1 MVTGDLAALYLF
13 CWAVLLLGR
22 FSGIGNLGFI
32 LYKMVL
38 RVQISGVVMSLWQ
51 LRIALL
57 WRQVERVEVVAVR
70 CSGYA
75 VQVIALDGGVQ
86 ALLPV
91 AGVRLWPSLP
101 ALKVRLRCCGV
112 RRMVLVQRHSHDEI
126 IGRPALQVADSGLL
140 MPL

>member
-1 MVTGDLAALYLF
+1 
-13 CWAVLLLGR
+13 
-22 FSGIGNLGFI
+22 
-32 LYKMVL
+32 
-38 RVQISGVVMSLWQ
+38 MSLWQ

-57 WRQVERVEVVAVR
+57 WRQVERVEVLAVR

-75 VQVIALDGGVQ
+75 VQVIAADGGVQ

-91 AGVRLWPSLP
+91 AGGRLWPSLP

-126 IGRPALQVADSGLL
+126 IGRPALQVADTGLL